1 MEHLNK
7 LAKEIIKY
15 QGSQNIN
22 DELVEKVSK
31 SLFAMELITKETTSA
46 ARLTDRSGVHTNK
59 HQNDMFLRVFDAVH
73 YRAGNFIETPGRV
86 LSAFPNFKRKIL
98 RKLNK
103 DGILRWIG
111 SNLLVDAPELA
122 PLHINFKEALCIVFA
137 LRRWAP
143 FLRDKTINI
152 FCDNTAAVA
161 MLNKGTTRNR
171 VMMDYLRQLFWYS
184 ATYNFRL
191 KVFHIPGKFNVW
203 ADHVSRLHQ
212 EEHFLALC
220 QHQLSRFGPSA
231 LNSPATCHM
240 SQLSY
245 LFLLGLFGSGFYSH
259 SAF

>member
-1 MEHLNK
+1 MNSLCKQSDKCLLNK
-7 LAKEIIKY
+7 EFFKDLDWWLQFLEVFNG
-15 QGSQNIN
+15 QCPFHDSRP
-22 DELVEKVSK
+22 
-31 SLFAMELITKETTSA
+31 ITN
-46 ARLTDRSGVHTNK
+46 LHTDACSSGIGA
-59 HQNDMFLRVFDAVH
+59 VFGEDWF
-73 YRAGNFIETPGRV
+73 Y
-86 LSAFPNFKRKIL
+86 
-98 RKLNK
+98 
-103 DGILRWIG
+103 